1 METSPKNGVAPGRG
15 DCLGMKDHTVIAC
28 HECDLIH
35 RLPLVCPGHVARCSR
50 CNAVLV
56 RPKSNSV
63 ERTLALSLTGLIL
76 FFIANA
82 FPFLSFSLETEVRQ
96 TTLLSGVLTLY
107 TQNQWAVAGLVL
119 LTIFLIPLVQLSGL
133 LYIFVPLYFGKTARR
148 TPVVFRLIQKLQPW
162 SMMEV
167 FMLGILVS
175 IVKLAKMAQ
184 VVPGIS
190 LYALLALIFV
200 LAAIAASID
209 PHHLWLKWEQS
220 Q

>member
-1 METSPKNGVAPGRG
+1 MDASPQSGVTPGRG
-15 DCLGMKDHTVIAC
+15 GCLGMNNHTVIAC

-35 RLPLVCPGHVARCSR
+35 RLPLVHPGHVARCSR
-50 CNAVLV
+50 CSAVLV

-82 FPFLSFSLETEVRQ
+82 FPFLSFSLETEVRE

-107 TQNQWAVAGLVL
+107 AQNERAVAGLVL

-148 TPVVFRLIQKLQPW
+148 TPVVFRLIRKLQPW

-175 IVKLAKMAQ
+175 IVKLAKMAE

-200 LAAIAASID
+200 LAAIAVSID